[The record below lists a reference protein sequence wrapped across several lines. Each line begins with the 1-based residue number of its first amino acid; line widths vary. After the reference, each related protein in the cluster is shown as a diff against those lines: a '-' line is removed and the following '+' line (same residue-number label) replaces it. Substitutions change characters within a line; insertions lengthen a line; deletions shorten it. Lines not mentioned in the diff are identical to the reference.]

1 MGDTK
6 NNELDSYGV
15 WVKHSSNN
23 EETIDL
29 TKELDDFDSFDTDL
43 DLPDFPETD
52 NFDDTDFSDMFKDDS
67 VFSTDKDK
75 TFDDDDT
82 TLTNDELAN
91 ITNGIQTEES
101 QITETFDEVSID
113 DSLND
118 SLTIE
123 NFDTQEITSDIS
135 DDLSLDDFNF
145 DAETTDIDISES
157 SDLPTMD
164 IDAFE
169 TEIETPVIS
178 EEKTEDSTDSF
189 DISGDFEEEISLD
202 DFMEEGF
209 SDESVAAG
217 NNGYEPGKEPTIQSS
232 SDTEEVSLDDFM
244 DFIEATPKET
254 PAEEIIDEKP
264 LEMDIKFDETADSL
278 ETEENFS
285 IDSNYAMDDDFEEEN
300 NPTLEEELPDFS
312 NFETPTTSVSMEDF
326 GESEEID
333 LSDFGIDADA
343 EETAVTQDVEASKA
357 KQVVVDYDLSV
368 GEEENL
374 SSAPIINEIK
384 SDKNTTSENDNQQ
397 TAVIPEG
404 SAVVQTSLLE
414 QIVADLSSLKNE
426 INTLKKDLY
435 DISAEKGTTSSI
447 EVPTEDELEIP
458 AKEIS
463 TGGFF
468 DGDDTDET
476 IALSGD
482 ELDNIMNNAD
492 FTEEIVPEPN
502 FSTEG
507 IVETSEAIE
516 ESEIP
521 EDDEVSIVEEEEPTL
536 EETFVSVDEAEEND
550 TLDFMADSPSDES
563 ESTEIVMDE
572 TVEDNDSSIIEEEP
586 ETEAT
591 SNAIDSIEDFDNSFA
606 QPDGIELSNDDAT
619 EIEVEETEE
628 DNVAEVAEEIN
639 DTVITDE
646 TDDIFDF
653 SEEIVEET
661 TEENVS
667 EVEPDDTIDFTS
679 DDSFDIGFEED
690 DSVSEPVI
698 DNIET
703 EIEDDLPEE
712 ISIPTD
718 TAEDS
723 IFVDSSEENFI
734 DSISEEDNII
744 SFDKSETTEN
754 IEDTIIEDDDDSDI
768 PTVSDIIENATSNR
782 ETIADDAISFDNI
795 EPEDITEENV
805 VEVEEPEVP
814 EVIEDSVET
823 AEVETNFEKTTENV
837 AEPEKQ
843 FNSDLK
849 SEIKS
854 VLLYMDQL
862 LENLPEDKLIEFA
875 HSDEFET
882 YKKLFSELGL
892 S

>member
-1 MGDTK
+1 MGNTK

-29 TKELDDFDSFDTDL
+29 TKELDDLDSFDTDL

-75 TFDDDDT
+75 TFDDNDT
-82 TLTNDELAN
+82 TLTNDELEN
-91 ITNGIQTEES
+91 ITNGIQTEEA
-101 QITETFDEVSID
+101 QITETFDEVSLD

-123 NFDTQEITSDIS
+123 NFDTKEITSDIS

-178 EEKTEDSTDSF
+178 EEKAEDSTDSF

-202 DFMEEGF
+202 DFMEKGF

-217 NNGYEPGKEPTIQSS
+217 NNGYEPGKEPTIPSS

-244 DFIEATPKET
+244 DFIEETPKET
-254 PAEEIIDEKP
+254 PADEIIDEKP
-264 LEMDIKFDETADSL
+264 LEMDINFDETADSL

-285 IDSNYAMDDDFEEEN
+285 IDSNYEMDDDFEEEN
-300 NPTLEEELPDFS
+300 NPEIEESLPDLS
-312 NFETPTTSVSMEDF
+312 AFETTTTSVSMEDF

-368 GEEENL
+368 GEEDNL

-397 TAVIPEG
+397 ATVIPEG

-426 INTLKKDLY
+426 INSLKKDLS
-435 DISAEKGTTSSI
+435 DISAEKENT
-447 EVPTEDELEIP
+447 PATEISKEEELEIP
-458 AKEIS
+458 EEEIS

-482 ELDNIMNNAD
+482 ELDNIMNTAD

-502 FSTEG
+502 TFADEV
-507 IVETSEAIE
+507 IETSETETIE
-516 ESEIP
+516 ESKIP

-550 TLDFMADSPSDES
+550 AFDFMDDSNSTESDITAATVDFEDSP
-563 ESTEIVMDE
+563 
-572 TVEDNDSSIIEEEP
+572 IEETSEP
-586 ETEAT
+586 EKSTI
-591 SNAIDSIEDFDNSFA
+591 SDDFEDFDNSFA

-619 EIEVEETEE
+619 EIEIEETEK
-628 DNVAEVAEEIN
+628 DDVVEVAEEIDN
-639 DTVITDE
+639 TVISDE
-646 TDDIFDF
+646 TDDILDF
-653 SEEIVEET
+653 TEEISEETIIEE
-661 TEENVS
+661 EQEDS
-667 EVEPDDTIDFTS
+667 IDFTS

-690 DSVSEPVI
+690 LSESEPII
-698 DNIET
+698 DDIET

-712 ISIPTD
+712 ISIPTES
-718 TAEDS
+718 AEDS
-723 IFVDSSEENFI
+723 IFVDSSNDNFI
-734 DSISEEDNII
+734 DSISEEDNTI
-744 SFDKSETTEN
+744 SFDESKTTEN
-754 IEDTIIEDDDDSDI
+754 IEDTIIEDDETSDV
-768 PTVSDIIENATSNR
+768 PTVSDIIENAANNEIEDTLSFT
-782 ETIADDAISFDNI
+782 EAD
-795 EPEDITEENV
+795 
-805 VEVEEPEVP
+805 EVLEPEVTTIDEPIIP
-814 EVIEDSVET
+814 EVVEDSVET
-823 AEVETNFEKTTENV
+823 AEVEANNSNT

-862 LENLPEDKLIEFA
+862 LENLPEDKLVEFA
-875 HSDEFET
+875 KSDEFET